1 MKELDELL
9 QTPLDTD
16 NPKVLAEQ
24 LATIEAWQAVVSSR
38 YRKAQQDLS
47 EIKAKCLYPPEK
59 GMTVMDREIRLDADV
74 AEYKNKADQLG
85 DIADIIKR
93 RISLGQTIL
102 KNVRTE
108 IESGL

>member
-9 QTPLDTD
+9 KTPLDTEH
-16 NPKVLAEQ
+16 PKVLAEQ
-24 LATIEAWQAVVSSR
+24 LATVEAWQAVVSSR
-38 YRKAQQDLS
+38 YRQAQADLS
-47 EIKAKCLYPPEK
+47 EVKSKCLYPPEK
-59 GMTVMDREIRLDADV
+59 GMTVMDREIRLDADT

-85 DIADIIKR
+85 DKADIIKR

-102 KNVRTE
+102 KNMRTE